1 MNLVTP
7 LNRVLGLGSAKSGGA
22 HWWMQRITAVALVPL
37 GLWFA
42 LSLLAI
48 PDFEYTT
55 VIAWL
60 QRPISSI
67 LLILTVLAVSYHSY
81 LGVQVV
87 IEDYVQTASLKILA
101 LLAST
106 FAHFGLSV
114 AALFAILKVAFA
126 PA

>member
-1 MNLVTP
+1 

-42 LSLLAI
+42 LSLLAM

-60 QRPISSI
+60 QRPMSSI

-81 LGVQVV
+81 LGLQVV